1 MAEKKEKKAKNIH
14 EVTVEITGAEWEQ
27 KLDETF
33 KKVIKTVKIDGFR
46 QGKAPRNIFEKNMA
60 NNHLS

>member
-14 EVTVEITGAEWEQ
+14 EVTVEITGDKWEK
-27 KLDETF
+27 KLDEMF

-46 QGKAPRNIFEKNMA
+46 SGKAPRSIYEKKIW
-60 NNHLS
+60 